1 MKAGDLVE
9 VKQDMD
15 KANAGTLGVLLN
27 APGVNGDMDHPTL
40 YLTLE
45 NMHCQKYTPSIPL
58 EAVGTAPRFSGPADQ
73 FDHNVEDVCSNGLSL
88 RDNGLE
94 F

>member
-40 YLTLE
+40 L
-45 NMHCQKYTPSIPL
+45 NIK
-58 EAVGTAPRFSGPADQ
+58 
-73 FDHNVEDVCSNGLSL
+73 
-88 RDNGLE
+88 
-94 F
+94 